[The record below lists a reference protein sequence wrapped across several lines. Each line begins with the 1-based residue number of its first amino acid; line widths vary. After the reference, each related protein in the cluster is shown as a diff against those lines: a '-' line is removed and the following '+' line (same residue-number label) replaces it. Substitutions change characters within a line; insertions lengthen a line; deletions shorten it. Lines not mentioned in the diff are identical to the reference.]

1 MQNWVVL
8 SSVALVLWGLT
19 GVTQKLS
26 TNNISFQRSFVWFG
40 AAFFA
45 ISAALVLTM
54 RSIEWGLT
62 PALVLLAMLGGLLNG
77 LGALTSFAALEA
89 GGKASV
95 VIPLISLYPLVT
107 VGGACVFLGERL
119 SGRQIAGIV
128 CALAAV
134 ALLSQESPAGITA
147 GTETKPL

>member
-1 MQNWVVL
+1 MQNWIVL

-40 AAFFA
+40 VAFFA
-45 ISAALVLTM
+45 ISVVLAFARPLQWDVAPGVVM
-54 RSIEWGLT
+54 
-62 PALVLLAMLGGLLNG
+62 LATLGGLLNG

-107 VGGACVFLGERL
+107 VAGACLFLGEGL
-119 SGRQIAGIV
+119 TIRQIAGIL
-128 CALAAV
+128 CALVAV
-134 ALLSQESPAGITA
+134 ALLSQESPPQALSSPH
-147 GTETKPL
+147 KKDL

>member
-1 MQNWVVL
+1 MQNWIVL
-8 SSVALVLWGLT
+8 SSVALFLWGLT

-40 AAFFA
+40 AAFFI
-45 ISAALVLTM
+45 ISA
-54 RSIEWGLT
+54 
-62 PALVLLAMLGGLLNG
+62 LLASAHPLDWHVAPAVVMVAALGGLLNG

-107 VGGACVFLGERL
+107 VAGAYLFLGEKL
-119 SGRQIAGIV
+119 TLHQIAGIV
-128 CALAAV
+128 CALIAV
-134 ALLSQESPAGITA
+134 ALLSQESPPEGL
-147 GTETKPL
+147 PLTNQDPL

>member
-1 MQNWVVL
+1 MQNWVAL

-40 AAFFA
+40 AAFFS
-45 ISAALVLTM
+45 ISAMLVIAM
-54 RSIEWGLT
+54 RPMDWRVAPELI
-62 PALVLLAMLGGLLNG
+62 LLAALGGLLNG

-107 VGGACVFLGERL
+107 VGGACIFLGERL
-119 SGRQIAGIV
+119 NGKQIAGIV
-128 CALAAV
+128 CALVAV
-134 ALLSQESPAGITA
+134 GLLSQESPARVSA
-147 GTETKPL
+147 ATEIKPL